1 MCLVYISIT
10 FIFIFVGAFFILRKV
25 KPQAYD
31 NPRNNA
37 IAWLVTY
44 VAALILAIGISEM
57 ILKWCG
63 WQG

>member
-10 FIFIFVGAFFILRKV
+10 FIFIFVGAFLILKKV
-25 KPQAYD
+25 KPRAYD
-31 NPRNNA
+31 DPRNNA
-37 IAWLVTY
+37 MAWLITY
-44 VAALILAIGISEM
+44 VTALILAIRVSEV